1 MRTLL
6 GKTLEELKEIALE
19 LSLPAFTAKQIAD
32 WLYKKRVTSIDK
44 MTNLSKS
51 ARERL
56 SKEFVIGIDQTLQVV
71 TSQDGTK
78 KYLFKPQSTAEQ
90 QSTAG
95 QQSTAKRQ
103 STAGQQSTAKQQST
117 AERQSAAEQ
126 QSTAGPQGCA
136 SGSIESV
143 IIPDN
148 ERKTICVSSQVG
160 CKMACTF
167 CMTGRQGFHG
177 NLSVASILSQFIAV
191 EESQELTNAV
201 FMGMGEPLDNLENV
215 MRAIEVLTADWGF
228 AWSPKRITL
237 STIGVTTQLGGRG
250 IVWRGVEYKNVNP
263 LKFFLDNCKV
273 HLAVSLH
280 NPFFEERLA
289 LMPAEKSFPLEKTLK
304 LIREYDFTGQRR
316 VSFEYTMFNK
326 VNDSKRHADR
336 LAQLLRGLECRVN
349 LIRFHSIP
357 DSPLESSPMQVI
369 EHFRERLQASGIT
382 ATIRASRGEDILAAC
397 GMLSGKGN
405 NL

>member
-78 KYLFKPQSTAEQ
+78 KYLFKPQSTAE
-90 QSTAG
+90 
-95 QQSTAKRQ
+95 RQ
-103 STAGQQSTAKQQST
+103 STAGQQSTAG
-117 AERQSAAEQ
+117 RQSAAEQ
-126 QSTAGPQGCA
+126 QSTAEQPGCA

-250 IVWRGVEYKNVNP
+250 IVWKGVEYKNVNP

-280 NPFFEERLA
+280 NPFYEERLA

-304 LIREYDFTGQRR
+304 LIKEYDFTGQRR

>member
-71 TSQDGTK
+71 TSQDGTR
-78 KYLFKPQSTAEQ
+78 KYLFKPQSAAEQ
-90 QSTAG
+90 
-95 QQSTAKRQ
+95 Q

-126 QSTAGPQGCA
+126 QCTAGPQGCA

-177 NLSVASILSQFIAV
+177 NLTVASILSQFIAV

-250 IVWRGVEYKNVNP
+250 IVWKGVEYKNVNP

-280 NPFFEERLA
+280 NPFYEERLA
-289 LMPAEKSFPLEKTLK
+289 LMPAERTFPLEKSLK
-304 LIREYDFTGQRR
+304 LIKEYDFTGQRR

>member
-6 GKTLEELKEIALE
+6 GKTLDELKEIALE

-71 TSQDGTK
+71 TSQDGTR
-78 KYLFKPQSTAEQ
+78 KYLFKPQSAAEQ

-95 QQSTAKRQ
+95 QQSTAERQ
-103 STAGQQSTAKQQST
+103 STAG
-117 AERQSAAEQ
+117 RQSAAEQ
-126 QSTAGPQGCA
+126 QSTAEQPGCA

>member
-71 TSQDGTK
+71 TSQDGTR
-78 KYLFKPQSTAEQ
+78 KYLFKPQSAAEQ
-90 QSTAG
+90 
-95 QQSTAKRQ
+95 Q

-117 AERQSAAEQ
+117 AERQSAAER
-126 QSTAGPQGCA
+126 QSTAEQPGCA

-160 CKMACTF
+160 CKMACSF

-177 NLSVASILSQFIAV
+177 NLTVASILSQFIAV

-250 IVWRGVEYKNVNP
+250 IVWKGVEYKNVNP

-280 NPFFEERLA
+280 NPFYEERLA
-289 LMPAEKSFPLEKTLK
+289 LMPAERTFPLEKSLK
-304 LIREYDFTGQRR
+304 LIKEYDFTGQRR

>member
-71 TSQDGTK
+71 TSQDGTR
-78 KYLFKPQSTAEQ
+78 KYLFKP
-90 QSTAG
+90 
-95 QQSTAKRQ
+95 
-103 STAGQQSTAKQQST
+103 
-117 AERQSAAEQ
+117 QSAAEQ
-126 QSTAGPQGCA
+126 QSTAERQSTAGRQSAAERQSTAEQQGCA

-250 IVWRGVEYKNVNP
+250 IVWKGVEYKNVNP

-280 NPFFEERLA
+280 NPFYEERLA

-304 LIREYDFTGQRR
+304 LIKEYDFTGQRR

>member
-71 TSQDGTK
+71 TSQDGTR
-78 KYLFKPQSTAEQ
+78 KYLFKPQSAAEQ

-95 QQSTAKRQ
+95 PQSTAERQ
-103 STAGQQSTAKQQST
+103 STAG
-117 AERQSAAEQ
+117 RQSAAEQ
-126 QSTAGPQGCA
+126 QSTAGSQGCA

-191 EESQELTNAV
+191 EESQDLTNAV

-289 LMPAEKSFPLEKTLK
+289 LMPAERTFPLEKSLK
-304 LIREYDFTGQRR
+304 LIKEYDFTGQRR

>member
-78 KYLFKPQSTAEQ
+78 KYLFKPQC
-90 QSTAG
+90 TAG
-95 QQSTAKRQ
+95 PQPAIGDQR
-103 STAGQQSTAKQQST
+103 TAGQQSTAKQQST
-117 AERQSAAEQ
+117 VERQSAAEQ
-126 QSTAGPQGCA
+126 QSTAEQPGCA

-250 IVWRGVEYKNVNP
+250 IVWKGVEYKNVNP

>member
-71 TSQDGTK
+71 TSQDGTR
-78 KYLFKPQSTAEQ
+78 KYLFKPQSAAEQ
-90 QSTAG
+90 
-95 QQSTAKRQ
+95 Q

-117 AERQSAAEQ
+117 VERQSAAER
-126 QSTAGPQGCA
+126 QSTAEQPGCA

-250 IVWRGVEYKNVNP
+250 IVWKGVEYKNVNP

-280 NPFFEERLA
+280 NPFYEERLA

-304 LIREYDFTGQRR
+304 LIKEYDFTGQRR

>member
-71 TSQDGTK
+71 TSQDGTR
-78 KYLFKPQSTAEQ
+78 KYLFKPQSAAE
-90 QSTAG
+90 
-95 QQSTAKRQ
+95 RQ
-103 STAGQQSTAKQQST
+103 STAGQQSTAG
-117 AERQSAAEQ
+117 RQSAAEQ
-126 QSTAGPQGCA
+126 QSTAEQPGCA

-250 IVWRGVEYKNVNP
+250 IVWKGVEYKNVNP

>member
-71 TSQDGTK
+71 TSQDGTR
-78 KYLFKPQSTAEQ
+78 KYLFKPQSAAEQ
-90 QSTAG
+90 
-95 QQSTAKRQ
+95 Q

-117 AERQSAAEQ
+117 AGRQSAAER
-126 QSTAGPQGCA
+126 QSTAEQQGCA

-250 IVWRGVEYKNVNP
+250 IVWKGVEYKNVNP

-304 LIREYDFTGQRR
+304 LIKEYDFTGQRR

>member
-71 TSQDGTK
+71 TSQDGTR

-95 QQSTAKRQ
+95 QQSTAK
-103 STAGQQSTAKQQST
+103 QQSTV
-117 AERQSAAEQ
+117 ERQSAAEQ
-126 QSTAGPQGCA
+126 QSTAEQPGCA

-250 IVWRGVEYKNVNP
+250 IVWKGVEYKNVNP

-280 NPFFEERLA
+280 NPFYEERLA
-289 LMPAEKSFPLEKTLK
+289 LMPAERTFPLEKSLK
-304 LIREYDFTGQRR
+304 LIKEYDFTGQRR

>member
-56 SKEFVIGIDQTLQVV
+56 SKEFVIGIDKTLQVV

-95 QQSTAKRQ
+95 RQ
-103 STAGQQSTAKQQST
+103 STAGQQSTAG
-117 AERQSAAEQ
+117 RQSAAEQ

-177 NLSVASILSQFIAV
+177 NLTVASILSQFIAV

-357 DSPLESSPMQVI
+357 DSPLDSSPMQVI

>member
-78 KYLFKPQSTAEQ
+78 KYLFKPQSTAE
-90 QSTAG
+90 
-95 QQSTAKRQ
+95 RQ
-103 STAGQQSTAKQQST
+103 STAG
-117 AERQSAAEQ
+117 RQSAAEQ
-126 QSTAGPQGCA
+126 QCAAEQPGCA

-250 IVWRGVEYKNVNP
+250 IVWKGVEYKNVNP

-304 LIREYDFTGQRR
+304 LIKEYDFTGQRR

>member
-71 TSQDGTK
+71 TSQDGTR
-78 KYLFKPQSTAEQ
+78 KYLFKPQSAAEQ
-90 QSTAG
+90 
-95 QQSTAKRQ
+95 Q

-177 NLSVASILSQFIAV
+177 NLTVASILSQFIAV

-250 IVWRGVEYKNVNP
+250 IVWKGVEYKNVNP

-304 LIREYDFTGQRR
+304 LIKEYDFTGQRR

>member
-71 TSQDGTK
+71 TSQDGTR
-78 KYLFKPQSTAEQ
+78 KYLFKPQSAAEQ
-90 QSTAG
+90 
-95 QQSTAKRQ
+95 Q

-126 QSTAGPQGCA
+126 QSTAEQPGCA

-177 NLSVASILSQFIAV
+177 NLTLASILSQFIAV

-250 IVWRGVEYKNVNP
+250 IVWKGVEYKNVNP

-304 LIREYDFTGQRR
+304 LIKEYDFTGQRR

>member
-78 KYLFKPQSTAEQ
+78 KYLFKPQSTAE
-90 QSTAG
+90 
-95 QQSTAKRQ
+95 RQ

-126 QSTAGPQGCA
+126 QSTAEQPGCA

-250 IVWRGVEYKNVNP
+250 IVWKGVEYKNVNP

-304 LIREYDFTGQRR
+304 LIKEYDFTGQRR

>member
-56 SKEFVIGIDQTLQVV
+56 AKESVIGIDQTLQVV
-71 TSQDGTK
+71 TSQEGTR
-78 KYLFKPQSTAEQ
+78 KYLFKPQSAAEQ
-90 QSTAG
+90 
-95 QQSTAKRQ
+95 Q

-250 IVWRGVEYKNVNP
+250 IVWKGVEYKNVNP

-304 LIREYDFTGQRR
+304 LIKEYDFTGQRR

>member
-78 KYLFKPQSTAEQ
+78 KYLFKPQSTAE
-90 QSTAG
+90 
-95 QQSTAKRQ
+95 RQ
-103 STAGQQSTAKQQST
+103 STAGQQSTAGRQST
-117 AERQSAAEQ
+117 AEQ
-126 QSTAGPQGCA
+126 PGCA

-177 NLSVASILSQFIAV
+177 NLTVASILSQFIAV

-250 IVWRGVEYKNVNP
+250 IVWKGVEYKNVNP

>member
-71 TSQDGTK
+71 TSQDGTR
-78 KYLFKPQSTAEQ
+78 KYLFKPQSAAEQ
-90 QSTAG
+90 
-95 QQSTAKRQ
+95 Q

-126 QSTAGPQGCA
+126 QSTAEQPGCA

-304 LIREYDFTGQRR
+304 LIKEYDFTGQRR

>member
-6 GKTLEELKEIALE
+6 GKTLDELKEIALE

-78 KYLFKPQSTAEQ
+78 KYLFKPQSTAE
-90 QSTAG
+90 
-95 QQSTAKRQ
+95 RQ
-103 STAGQQSTAKQQST
+103 STAGQQSTAG
-117 AERQSAAEQ
+117 RQSAAEQ
-126 QSTAGPQGCA
+126 QSIAEQPGCA

-237 STIGVTTQLGGRG
+237 STIGVTRQLGGRG

-304 LIREYDFTGQRR
+304 LIKEYDFTGQRR

>member
-78 KYLFKPQSTAEQ
+78 KYLFKPQSTAE
-90 QSTAG
+90 
-95 QQSTAKRQ
+95 RQ

-117 AERQSAAEQ
+117 AERHSAAEQ
-126 QSTAGPQGCA
+126 QSTAEQPGCA

-237 STIGVTTQLGGRG
+237 STIGVTRQLGGRG
-250 IVWRGVEYKNVNP
+250 IVWKGIEHQNVNP

-280 NPFFEERLA
+280 NPFYEERLA

>member
-78 KYLFKPQSTAEQ
+78 KYLFKPLC
-90 QSTAG
+90 TAG
-95 QQSTAKRQ
+95 P
-103 STAGQQSTAKQQST
+103 QST
-117 AERQSAAEQ
+117 AERQSTAGRQSAAER
-126 QSTAGPQGCA
+126 QSTAEQQGCA

-250 IVWRGVEYKNVNP
+250 IVWKGVEYKNVNP

-304 LIREYDFTGQRR
+304 LIKEYDFTGQRR

>member
-71 TSQDGTK
+71 TSQDGTR
-78 KYLFKPQSTAEQ
+78 KYLFKPQSAAEQ
-90 QSTAG
+90 
-95 QQSTAKRQ
+95 Q

-126 QSTAGPQGCA
+126 QSTAEQPGCA

-177 NLSVASILSQFIAV
+177 NLTVASILSQFIAV

-280 NPFFEERLA
+280 NPFYEERLA
-289 LMPAEKSFPLEKTLK
+289 LMPAERTFPLEKSLK
-304 LIREYDFTGQRR
+304 LIKEYDFTGQRR

>member
-6 GKTLEELKEIALE
+6 GKTLDELKEIALE

-56 SKEFVIGIDQTLQVV
+56 AKEFVIGIDQTLQVV
-71 TSQDGTK
+71 TSQDGTR

-95 QQSTAKRQ
+95 QQSTAKQQ
-103 STAGQQSTAKQQST
+103 STAG
-117 AERQSAAEQ
+117 RQSAAEQ
-126 QSTAGPQGCA
+126 PGCA

-237 STIGVTTQLGGRG
+237 STIGVPTQLGGRG

-280 NPFFEERLA
+280 NPFYEERLA
-289 LMPAEKSFPLEKTLK
+289 LMPAERTFPLEKSLK
-304 LIREYDFTGQRR
+304 LIKEYDFTGQRR

-382 ATIRASRGEDILAAC
+382 ATIRASRGEYILAAC

>member
-56 SKEFVIGIDQTLQVV
+56 AKEFVIGIDQTLQVV
-71 TSQDGTK
+71 TSQDGTR
-78 KYLFKPQSTAEQ
+78 KYLFKPQSAAEQ
-90 QSTAG
+90 
-95 QQSTAKRQ
+95 Q

-117 AERQSAAEQ
+117 VERQSAAER
-126 QSTAGPQGCA
+126 QSTAEQPGCA

-160 CKMACTF
+160 CKMACSF

-177 NLSVASILSQFIAV
+177 NLTVASILSQFIAV

-237 STIGVTTQLGGRG
+237 STIGVTTKLGGRG

-304 LIREYDFTGQRR
+304 LIKEYDFTGQRR

>member
-71 TSQDGTK
+71 TSQDGTR
-78 KYLFKPQSTAEQ
+78 KYLFKPQSAVEQ
-90 QSTAG
+90 
-95 QQSTAKRQ
+95 Q

-126 QSTAGPQGCA
+126 QSTAEQPGCA

-148 ERKTICVSSQVG
+148 ERRTICVSSQVG

>member
-6 GKTLEELKEIALE
+6 GKTLDELKEIALE

-71 TSQDGTK
+71 TSQDGTR
-78 KYLFKPQSTAEQ
+78 KYLFKPQSAAEQ

-103 STAGQQSTAKQQST
+103 STAG
-117 AERQSAAEQ
+117 RQSAAER
-126 QSTAGPQGCA
+126 QSTAEQQGCA